1 MKNRL
6 LAYMLITALFLLSI
20 LTPVQVFAGSEPAVY
35 AAASIADVENIIFTA
50 IKNREEAF
58 KISYEGNTDDIM
70 NKIKQARSRAVQRD
84 PYEEGC
90 ISLVSGFSVSSSSG
104 YADIFFDSFKYYTT
118 KEQELFVDR
127 KVQEITASII
137 NSRMS
142 DYQKEKAIHDY
153 ILQNVSYDD
162 TLSGYTAYSALYN
175 GLTVCNGYVQLAYRL
190 LNAAGIEN
198 MIVKGIYDSRDHEWN
213 LVKLDNNWY
222 HLDCTLDD
230 SASPTGQMQSSKYFN
245 LTDAKIRITHEFDSG
260 DYPAA
265 VTEFKQDKTEV
276 TSYAGT
282 AIPSVTAGAIQLP
295 GPEETVEVNSFAKV
309 LQPAG
314 KVWTLKF
321 NQTIDF
327 RTVNDLTAFVVDSS
341 GNIAKGVTFKK
352 GPKDNILLVQ
362 PPAAGYESGKS
373 YCIYI
378 LKGVVS
384 GKSKGLE
391 KALKIPFTIK

>member
-6 LAYMLITALFLLSI
+6 LAYMLITALFLLST
-20 LTPVQVFAGSEPAVY
+20 LTPVQAFAGSEPVVY
-35 AAASIADVENIIFTA
+35 AAASAADMENIIFTA

-58 KISYEGNTDDIM
+58 KISYDGNTDDIM
-70 NKIKQARSRAVQRD
+70 NEIKQARSRAVQRD

-104 YADIFFDSFKYYTT
+104 HADIFFDSFKYHTT

-137 NSRMS
+137 NFRMS

-153 ILQNVSYDD
+153 ILQNVSYDN

-190 LNAAGIEN
+190 FNAAGIEN

-230 SASPTGQMQSSKYFN
+230 SASATGQMQSYKYFN
-245 LTDAKIRITHEFDSG
+245 LTDSKIRITHEFDSG
-260 DYPAA
+260 NYPPA
-265 VTEFKQDKTEV
+265 VTEFKPDKTEV

-282 AIPSVTAGAIQLP
+282 AIPSATTGAIQLP
-295 GPEETVEVNSFAKV
+295 GPEETVEINSFARV
-309 LQPAG
+309 LQPSD

-321 NQTIDF
+321 NQAIDF

-341 GNIAKGVTFKK
+341 GNVAKGVTFKK
-352 GPKDNILLVQ
+352 GPQGNILLVQ

-384 GKSKGLE
+384 GKTKGLE
-391 KALKIPFTIK
+391 KALKILFTIK